1 MNILTEL
8 ILKKQMNHYE
18 KKILCLEYEI
28 SRKKQEIRKLESKQN
43 ELKEL
48 ISYILS
54 FNEYTIIK
62 EETNKENE
70 LFYIVKFDKLE
81 YFYKKFGFEV
91 IFNDIKS
98 QGIIKL
104 KLNKKNL

>member
-1 MNILTEL
+1 MNILTKL

-54 FNEYTIIK
+54 F
-62 EETNKENE
+62 
-70 LFYIVKFDKLE
+70 IVKFDKLE

>member
-1 MNILTEL
+1 MNILTKL

-18 KKILCLEYEI
+18 KKI
-28 SRKKQEIRKLESKQN
+28 
-43 ELKEL
+43 
-48 ISYILS
+48 
-54 FNEYTIIK
+54 
-62 EETNKENE
+62 
-70 LFYIVKFDKLE
+70 FYIVKFDKLE